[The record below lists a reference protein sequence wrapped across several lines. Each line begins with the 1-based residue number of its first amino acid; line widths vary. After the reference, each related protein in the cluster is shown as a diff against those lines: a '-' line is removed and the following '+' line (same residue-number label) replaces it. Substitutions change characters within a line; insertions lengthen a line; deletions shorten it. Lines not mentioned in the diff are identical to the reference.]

1 MTEQAPNALLG
12 ERAKLVNRVIA
23 GKAFLIKTPPAAR
36 LLADILQWLITG
48 ARGACVF
55 GPPTIGKT
63 SAIRW
68 ALGALPQLVGGTLP
82 WYEIPIRGEEN
93 PYKREFFQHCL
104 RCVKH
109 KHYQLGTGGDK
120 RDRFSEFLIGRAKGS
135 TLNCVVLFLDEAQ
148 QLQPKQ
154 FEWLL
159 DIGNEAD
166 ARGSKIFFIL
176 GGQKKLVAMRDEFIA
191 SGDMQFVARFLS
203 RMHSFSPLTSA
214 EDLHDCYLQFGETV
228 YPRGAGNPYFPQ
240 HFVPISWEQ
249 GFRPEQLVPSVWQEF
264 SKISEIIRPG
274 HPVSVPMA
282 NATVALMTILN
293 ECSNAGFVERVVPLR
308 IVEGA
313 VWRCGYQEELGS
325 VNPVDKPSA

>member
-1 MTEQAPNALLG
+1 MPNAQSA
-12 ERAKLVNRVIA
+12 ERTKLVNRVVA

-48 ARGACVF
+48 ARGGCVF

-68 ALGALPQLVGGTLP
+68 ALGALPQLLGGFLP
-82 WYEIPIRGEEN
+82 WFEIPVRGEEN

-109 KHYQLGTGGDK
+109 RYYQPGTGGDK
-120 RDRFSEFLIGRAKGS
+120 RDRFSEFLIERARS
-135 TLNCVVLFLDEAQ
+135 SVLNCVVLFLDEAQ
-148 QLQPKQ
+148 QLQRKQ

-166 ARGSKIFFIL
+166 ARGSRIFFIL

-203 RMHSFSPLTSA
+203 RLHSFSPLISE
-214 EDLHDCYLQFGETV
+214 EDLFACYEQFGETV
-228 YPRGAGNPYFPQ
+228 YPSGKGNPFFPQ
-240 HFVPISWEQ
+240 HFVPTSWEL
-249 GFRPEQLVPSVWQEF
+249 GFRPQHLVPSVWAEF
-264 SKISEIIRPG
+264 SQISRMIRPG
-274 HPVSVPMA
+274 SPVSVPMA

-293 ECSNAGFVERVVPLR
+293 ECANAGIADRMIPRAVVES
-308 IVEGA
+308 A

-325 VNPVDKPSA
+325 VNPVEKPSA